1 MDANNKPKPISMPFF
16 SYGVFYMVQIQS
28 FQVGHP
34 TFESPNNNQIE
45 QGGWKK
51 ILNKQQPNITMSIAE
66 VHTIDDLSHEFFSP

>member
-1 MDANNKPKPISMPFF
+1 
-16 SYGVFYMVQIQS
+16 MVQIQS

-66 VHTIDDLSHEFFSP
+66 VHTIGDLSHKFFSP

>member
-1 MDANNKPKPISMPFF
+1 MPFF

-51 ILNKQQPNITMSIAE
+51 ILNNQQPNITISIAE